1 MNNNHFHSQKCPSL
15 DNNLYHH
22 PTAQQHIIQ
31 LVTPLEILANLASR
45 IPHFPDFPTITL
57 GFPPL
62 RFLPHLWH
70 HYMLLCPRAQS
81 LLLPLHSLM

>member
-15 DNNLYHH
+15 DNNLYNH

-45 IPHFPDFPTITL
+45 IPHFPDFATITL

-62 RFLPHLWH
+62 QFLPHLWP
-70 HYMLLCPRAQS
+70 HYVLLCPRAQS